1 MSLLN
6 LTHVVTIQSMM
17 ETSKEHA
24 SHMAKYH
31 SSESFDQE
39 YGGIPLPV
47 VETQCRNT
55 LTLFSTSGS
64 CHSSSNV

>member
-1 MSLLN
+1 MSLRN
-6 LTHVVTIQSMM
+6 LTHVMPIQSMM

-24 SHMAKYH
+24 SHTAKSH

-39 YGGIPLPV
+39 YGGILLLV
-47 VETQCRNT
+47 VEIQCRNT